1 MWHCFIVRLHN
12 INCTVG
18 NDIEFKNDMQMS
30 NNRNDKCLPEIGHF
44 NKEKQK
50 LFSWARTGFFLH
62 LYFHS
67 FLTLRVFSSISL
79 SLYKSILWNIL
90 FCILFISLLFI
101 HFSSFLSGIVFP
113 TSHRTK
119 QQLTRFTF
127 HGASEREVV
136 VNNFETKN
144 KLFSAL
150 FAIPLWPTVV
160 TLFGLCSCVLTEF
173 WKNLNKSS

>member
-1 MWHCFIVRLHN
+1 
-12 INCTVG
+12 
-18 NDIEFKNDMQMS
+18 MS

-67 FLTLRVFSSISL
+67 FLTLRVFSSICL
-79 SLYKSILWNIL
+79 SLYQSILWNIL

-113 TSHRTK
+113 TWHRTK

>member
-1 MWHCFIVRLHN
+1 MICKWWI
-12 INCTVG
+12 
-18 NDIEFKNDMQMS
+18 IETTNAYRKLGIS
-30 NNRNDKCLPEIGHF
+30 IKRNRNCFHERAQVF
-44 NKEKQK
+44 
-50 LFSWARTGFFLH
+50 FFLH

-160 TLFGLCSCVLTEF
+160 KLFELCSCVLTEF
-173 WKNLNKSS
+173 WKNLNKPS

>member
-1 MWHCFIVRLHN
+1 MICKWWI
-12 INCTVG
+12 
-18 NDIEFKNDMQMS
+18 IETTNAYRKLGIS
-30 NNRNDKCLPEIGHF
+30 IKRNRNCFHERA
-44 NKEKQK
+44 QV
-50 LFSWARTGFFLH
+50 FFLH